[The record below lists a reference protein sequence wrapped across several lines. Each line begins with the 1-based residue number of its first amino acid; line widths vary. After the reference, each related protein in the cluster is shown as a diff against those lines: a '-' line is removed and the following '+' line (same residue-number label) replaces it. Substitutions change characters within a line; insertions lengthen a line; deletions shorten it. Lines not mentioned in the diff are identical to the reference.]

1 MLDSM
6 IDPDPE
12 TTNPQWET
20 AQSRLNRLAAT
31 VAKLSG
37 HACTADIDGDD
48 DCLTVSFSFHGLTLA
63 DVESEVS
70 ERIAD
75 LYAAEQRA
83 GGSK

>member
-12 TTNPQWET
+12 VSEPRWQAAE
-20 AQSRLNRLAAT
+20 AALNRLAAA

-37 HACTADIDGDD
+37 HACSADIDGDD
-48 DCLTVSFSFHGLTLA
+48 DCLTVSFAFHGLTLA
-63 DVESEVS
+63 DVESETS

-75 LYAAEQRA
+75 LYHADQRA
-83 GGSK
+83 GGTK